1 MGQGS
6 ARTISGHSDRI
17 PEFFAMRN
25 GKALIFTQEMMTQI
39 FPQGKERL
47 RDDFGQFA
55 NVCN

>member
-1 MGQGS
+1 
-6 ARTISGHSDRI
+6 
-17 PEFFAMRN
+17 MRN
-25 GKALIFTQEMMTQI
+25 GKAFIFTQEMMTQI